1 MSRGKR
7 SRAQRGKPAER
18 SPAAK
23 EAAPAGRGAAPA
35 GRGAAPAAEHAPER
49 AAPARPSRGDA
60 TRDALLRVGRQLFAE
75 RGFAG
80 VGTEEIVAE
89 AGVTRGALYHHF
101 ADKRDLFRAVHEQL
115 EQALVTDIGERI
127 GGIEDPWELIVTGVR
142 AFLDS
147 CTDPAVRRIALL
159 DAPAVLGWAEWRE
172 IDARYGLGLIGF
184 GLQNA
189 MDRGVLAQR
198 PVRPLAHLLMG
209 AMAEAAMVIANAD
222 DPAAARDE
230 VEAPL
235 LALIEGLGN

>member
-7 SRAQRGKPAER
+7 SGAQRGRSAAERSRAQRG
-18 SPAAK
+18 
-23 EAAPAGRGAAPA
+23 APATAT
-35 GRGAAPAAEHAPER
+35 
-49 AAPARPSRGDA
+49 RPPRGDA
-60 TRDALLRVGRQLFAE
+60 TREALLRVGRELFAE
-75 RGFAG
+75 RGYAG

-115 EQALVTDIGERI
+115 EQALVADIGERI

-159 DAPAVLGWAEWRE
+159 DAPVVLGWTEWRE
-172 IDARYGLGLIGF
+172 IDARYGLGLVGF

-209 AMAEAAMVIANAD
+209 AMAEAAMVIANAE

-235 LALIEGLGN
+235 LALVEGLGK